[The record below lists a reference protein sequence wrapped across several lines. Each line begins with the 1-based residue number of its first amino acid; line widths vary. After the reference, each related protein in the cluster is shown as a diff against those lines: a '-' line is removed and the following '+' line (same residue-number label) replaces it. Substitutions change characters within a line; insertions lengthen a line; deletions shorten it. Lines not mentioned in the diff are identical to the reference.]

1 MQDFELPMNYNVILY
16 YYIVKISIV
25 KFIIIYK
32 YDFIEYYFKNNI
44 SNKFNFKKIYIKMLI
59 DKKIA

>member
-1 MQDFELPMNYNVILY
+1 M
-16 YYIVKISIV
+16 SIV

>member
-32 YDFIEYYFKNNI
+32 YDFIEYYFKKNI